1 MTSDDFVELYESLR
15 GGPAAN
21 HVLDA
26 EAAYMQQNYAAA
38 LKTMRFARDGYHSSR
53 LRVLRDEAAGNPA
66 LQSKREKAQR
76 ILQRFDTLI
85 VLLADAVEK
94 HPTPIR
100 HPDLPDRFAS
110 QYAAATTADERLDYI
125 YLAFAVTPVKQLDDL
140 VAGGLYFIA
149 SEHKTFCVQVDDPL
163 PDGLQVPMRAVDT
176 GKRLPDM
183 TRQQFMELGQRGW
196 LVRLGKKAPKAEPAS
211 SAAAVTAVAEKA
223 AAGQAAEDLAAAD
236 LGAGSAETGE
246 SPFDVHERD
255 KILDVGAFTQLLDS
269 AHRSGMLPESDQIAH
284 VRDREFRRGH
294 FQKALL
300 TMEGLQGKFSAA
312 ATMKQAEIRRED
324 AAIASG
330 RIKMSPKDL
339 QAKRMR
345 DQAAS
350 QAIERARSRFS
361 RVLDGLRI
369 LARTMNVE

>member
-26 EAAYMQQNYAAA
+26 EAAFMQQNYAAA
-38 LKTMRFARDGYHSSR
+38 LKTMRFAREGYHSSR

-66 LQSKREKAQR
+66 LQAKREKAQR

-85 VLLADAVEK
+85 ALLADAVEK

-100 HPDLPDRFAS
+100 HPDLPERFAS
-110 QYAAATTADERLDYI
+110 QYAAATTADERLDYV
-125 YLAFAVTPVKQLDDL
+125 YLSFTVTPVKQTDDL

-163 PDGLQVPMRAVDT
+163 PNGIQVPMRAVET

-196 LVRLGKKAPKAEPAS
+196 LVRLGKKAPKPESKPTSLARSSSES
-211 SAAAVTAVAEKA
+211 SAT
-223 AAGQAAEDLAAAD
+223 
-236 LGAGSAETGE
+236 SPAETGD

>member
-1 MTSDDFVELYESLR
+1 MKSDDFVELYESLR

-26 EAAYMQQNYAAA
+26 EAAFMQQNYAAA

-53 LRVLRDEAAGNPA
+53 LRVLRDDAAGNPA
-66 LQSKREKAQR
+66 VQTKREKAQR
-76 ILQRFDTLI
+76 ILKRFDTLI
-85 VLLADAVEK
+85 ALLADAVEK

-110 QYAAATTADERLDYI
+110 QYAAAATADERLDYV
-125 YLAFAVTPVKQLDDL
+125 YLSFTVTPVKQLDDL

-163 PDGLQVPMRAVDT
+163 PDGLQVPMRAVES

-196 LVRLGKKAPKAEPAS
+196 LVRLSKKAAKPQPP
-211 SAAAVTAVAEKA
+211 SATVATPETSPS
-223 AAGQAAEDLAAAD
+223 EAD
-236 LGAGSAETGE
+236 D

-312 ATMKQAEIRRED
+312 AAMKQAEIRRED

-345 DQAAS
+345 DQASS

-369 LARTMNVE
+369 LARTMNVD